1 MRDVN
6 NEWDKRYLC
15 HKARE
20 HPGPCVYP
28 PIRNRL
34 LQDKEPSSLDDITRL
49 LWVEVN
55 ARRQSYRIKLHL
67 VVADVDVTVDE
78 LDDLLAKRV
87 VDRECH
93 MCSIGQ
99 SVPDLC

>member
-1 MRDVN
+1 
-6 NEWDKRYLC
+6 
-15 HKARE
+15 
-20 HPGPCVYP
+20 
-28 PIRNRL
+28 
-34 LQDKEPSSLDDITRL
+34 
-49 LWVEVN
+49 
-55 ARRQSYRIKLHL
+55 